1 MGVEWC
7 VYPGDASF
15 QLIPRYPRHWGIVS
29 RSWLRKPTCRNRWL
43 PDPIAWNWAA
53 AWDVDAVGVKLQ
65 DPEKYVVF
73 FGGVWG
79 GHESSIFGN
88 ATCGPMPMRDP
99 TSAGPCVAS
108 ISDFVACHAHETVAE
123 HHEGKVL
130 DFSHKCPT
138 DTLTRTG
145 CALPWCSVQV
155 RMGLNE

>member
-29 RSWLRKPTCRNRWL
+29 RSWLRKPTCRNPVTPRPNRL
-43 PDPIAWNWAA
+43 KLGGS
-53 AWDVDAVGVKLQ
+53 VGCGCSRSEASRSREVCCI
-65 DPEKYVVF
+65 F
-73 FGGVWG
+73 WRGMGGTWIINFWKC
-79 GHESSIFGN
+79 HMW
-88 ATCGPMPMRDP
+88 T
-99 TSAGPCVAS
+99 
-108 ISDFVACHAHETVAE
+108 HAHAGSHKCRTVCSQHQWFCSLSRPRNSCRASRR
-123 HHEGKVL
+123 KVL